1 MNFNDFN
8 LHPCIMSGVN
18 ALGFTEPTPIQEKA
32 IPVVLQGSDI
42 VGLAQTGTGKTA
54 AFVLPILQ
62 KLIQGKRG
70 QVRALIMSPTRELAE
85 QTCNSINKLG
95 KNTGI
100 RSIAVYGGV
109 SISQQ
114 VINLRN
120 KAEIVVA
127 CPGRLLDHIWR
138 GSVDLTHIE
147 ILVIDEA
154 DRMLDMGFLPNIKS
168 ILDCIMQKHQKL
180 LFSATMSKEIR
191 RLTEEIL
198 TEPKYIQIG
207 ISAPAETVSHALYP
221 VKQHLKTALLMEIL
235 YGIQKESVI
244 VFTRTKHR
252 AEKVAEELKK
262 AGFKAAS
269 LHGNLSQFRR
279 QSALDGLRR
288 GSVKV
293 LVATDIASRGID
305 ILSITHVINYDI
317 PECADDY
324 THRIGR
330 TGRIN
335 NNGDAWTLVTAA
347 DNGMIRDIEKIL
359 KTPIERK
366 TIEGFDYTVQSPVN
380 ERPQMRRNDN
390 RRNTGSP
397 TQNIGRDFRNKRFK
411 NNKPAA
417 AVKVA

>member
-18 ALGFTEPTPIQEKA
+18 ALGYTEPTPIQLKA
-32 IPVVLQGSDI
+32 IPAVLQGSDI

-62 KLIQGKRG
+62 KLMQGKRG
-70 QVRALIMSPTRELAE
+70 YVRALVMSPTRELAE
-85 QTCNSINKLG
+85 QTCNAINKLG
-95 KNTGI
+95 KSTGI

-109 SISQQ
+109 NISQQ
-114 VINLRN
+114 VVNLRN

-138 GSVDLTHIE
+138 GTVDLTHIE

-168 ILDCIMQKHQKL
+168 ILDCIMQKHQTL
-180 LFSATMSKEIR
+180 LFSATMPKEIR

-207 ISAPAETVSHALYP
+207 ESAPAETVSHALYP

-244 VFTRTKHR
+244 VFTRTKYR
-252 AEKVAEELKK
+252 AEKVADELKK
-262 AGFKAAS
+262 AGFKAAAM
-269 LHGNLSQFRR
+269 HGNLSQVRR
-279 QSALDGLRR
+279 QSAIDGLRR
-288 GSVKV
+288 GSIKV

-347 DNGMIRDIEKIL
+347 DNAMIRDIEKIL
-359 KTPIERK
+359 KAPIERK
-366 TIEGFDYTVQSPVN
+366 KIDGFDYTVQAPVD
-380 ERPQMRRNDN
+380 ERVRPQNKTDGRNFRPSRR
-390 RRNTGSP
+390 SP
-397 TQNIGRDFRNKRFK
+397 GRELPGNMLNKRR
-411 NNKPAA
+411 PS

>member
-1 MNFNDFN
+1 MNFSDFN
-8 LHPCIMSGVN
+8 LHPYIMEGVN
-18 ALGFTEPTPIQEKA
+18 ALGYTEPTPIQSKA
-32 IPVVLQGSDI
+32 IPAALQGCDI
-42 VGLAQTGTGKTA
+42 LGLAQTGTGKTA

-62 KLIQGKRG
+62 KLMTGKRG
-70 QVRALIMSPTRELAE
+70 QVRALVMSPTRELAE
-85 QTCNSINKLG
+85 QTCSAINKLG
-95 KNTGI
+95 KKTGL

-109 SISQQ
+109 NISQQ
-114 VINLRN
+114 ITGLRS

-138 GSVDLTHIE
+138 STVDLTHIE
-147 ILVIDEA
+147 VLVIDEA

-168 ILDCIMQKHQKL
+168 ILACIMQKHQTL
-180 LFSATMSKEIR
+180 LFSATMPREIR
-191 RLTEEIL
+191 LLTQDIL
-198 TEPKYIQIG
+198 TDPLSIQIG
-207 ISAPAETVSHALYP
+207 ETAPAETVAHALYP

-235 YGIQKESVI
+235 YRIQKETVI

-252 AEKVAEELKK
+252 AEKVADELKK

-269 LHGNLSQFRR
+269 MHGNLSQSRR

-288 GSVKV
+288 GSIKV

-359 KTPIERK
+359 KAPIERK
-366 TIEGFDYTVQSPVN
+366 TIEGFDYTVAAPV
-380 ERPQMRRNDN
+380 DN
-390 RRNTGSP
+390 RVSNQRKPAGNKSHRPRQAAGSE
-397 TQNIGRDFRNKRFK
+397 FRNRMFNKRRTE
-411 NNKPAA
+411 AA
-417 AVKVA
+417 KAV

>member
-1 MNFNDFN
+1 MGFDNFN
-8 LHPCIMSGVN
+8 LHPSIMDGVR
-18 ALGFTEPTPIQEKA
+18 ALGYVEPTPIQLKA
-32 IPVVLQGSDI
+32 IPLIMQGCDM

-62 KLIQGKRG
+62 HLMKGQRG

-85 QTCNSINKLG
+85 QTCEAINKLG
-95 KNTGI
+95 RKTGM

-109 SISQQ
+109 NINQQ
-114 VINLRN
+114 VNRLRN
-120 KAEIVVA
+120 SAEVVVA

-138 GSVDLTHIE
+138 GTVDLTHLE

-168 ILDCIMQKHQKL
+168 ILECIIQKHQTL
-180 LFSATMSKEIR
+180 LFSATMPKEIR
-191 RLTEEIL
+191 NLIKDIL
-198 TEPKYIQIG
+198 TDPVDIQIG
-207 ISAPAETVSHALYP
+207 NIAPAETVSHALYP

-235 YGIQKESVI
+235 YQIQTESVI

-252 AEKVAEELKK
+252 AEKVANELKD

-269 LHGNLSQFRR
+269 LHGNLSQVRR
-279 QSALDGLRR
+279 QSAIDGLRK
-288 GSVKV
+288 GSIKV

-335 NNGDAWTLVTAA
+335 NNGDAWTLVTSSDTA
-347 DNGMIRDIEKIL
+347 MIRDIEKIL
-359 KTPIERK
+359 KAPIERK
-366 TIEGFDYTVQSPVN
+366 TIQSFDYTISAPAG
-380 ERPQMRRNDN
+380 ERIRPQRQMPGRNV
-390 RRNTGSP
+390 RPSR
-397 TQNIGRDFRNKRFK
+397 QAVGRDLRNKRFD
-411 NNKPAA
+411 NRRA
-417 AVKVA
+417 AVAKAA

>member
-1 MNFNDFN
+1 MNFSDFN
-8 LHPCIMSGVN
+8 LHPHIMEGIN
-18 ALGFTEPTPIQEKA
+18 ALGYAEPTPIQSKA
-32 IPVVLQGSDI
+32 IPAALQGCDM

-62 KLIQGKRG
+62 KLITGKRG
-70 QVRALIMSPTRELAE
+70 QVRALVMSPTRELAE
-85 QTCNSINKLG
+85 QTCSAINKLG
-95 KNTGI
+95 KKTGI

-109 SISQQ
+109 NISQQ
-114 VINLRN
+114 VIGLRN

-138 GSVDLTHIE
+138 GTVDLTHIE

-168 ILDCIMQKHQKL
+168 ILDCIMQKHQTL
-180 LFSATMSKEIR
+180 LFSATMPKEIR
-191 RLTEEIL
+191 RLTEDIL
-198 TEPKYIQIG
+198 TEPLHIQVG
-207 ISAPAETVSHALYP
+207 ETAPVETVAHALYP

-235 YGIQKESVI
+235 YRIQKESVI

-252 AEKVAEELKK
+252 AEKVADELKK

-347 DNGMIRDIEKIL
+347 DSGMIRDIEKIL

-366 TIEGFDYTVQSPVN
+366 TIEGFDYTVAAPADDRVRYQRKPAGIDM
-380 ERPQMRRNDN
+380 RPAKQPAARE
-390 RRNTGSP
+390 
-397 TQNIGRDFRNKRFK
+397 FRNKMF
-411 NNKPAA
+411 NKRRT
-417 AVKVA
+417 AVAKAV

>member
-18 ALGFTEPTPIQEKA
+18 ALGYSEPTPIQSKA

-62 KLIQGKRG
+62 KLMQGKRG
-70 QVRALIMSPTRELAE
+70 HVRALVMSPTRELAE
-85 QTCNSINKLG
+85 QTCNAINKLG
-95 KNTGI
+95 KSTGI

-109 SISQQ
+109 NISQQ

-147 ILVIDEA
+147 IMVIDEA

-168 ILDCIMQKHQKL
+168 IMDCIMQKHQTL
-180 LFSATMSKEIR
+180 LFSATMPKEIR

-207 ISAPAETVSHALYP
+207 ESAPAETVSHALYP
-221 VKQHLKTALLMEIL
+221 IKQHLKTALLMEIL

-252 AEKVAEELKK
+252 AEKVADELKK

-279 QSALDGLRR
+279 QSAIDGLRR
-288 GSVKV
+288 GSIKV

-347 DNGMIRDIEKIL
+347 DNAMIRDIEKVL
-359 KTPIERK
+359 KSPIERK
-366 TIEGFDYTVQSPVN
+366 TIQGFDYNVPSSQDESS
-380 ERPQMRRNDN
+380 RPR
-390 RRNTGSP
+390 
-397 TQNIGRDFRNKRFK
+397 QNISRDFRNKRF
-411 NNKPAA
+411 NNRKPATA
-417 AVKVA
+417 KAG

>member
-1 MNFNDFN
+1 MNFSDFN
-8 LHPCIMSGVN
+8 LHPAIMEGVN
-18 ALGFTEPTPIQEKA
+18 ALGYIEPTPIQLKA
-32 IPVVLQGSDI
+32 IPAALQGSDI
-42 VGLAQTGTGKTA
+42 IGLAQTGTGKTA

-62 KLIQGKRG
+62 KLMSGKRG

-85 QTCNSINKLG
+85 QTCMAINKVG
-95 KNTGI
+95 KRTGI
-100 RSIAVYGGV
+100 RSVAVYGGV
-109 SISQQ
+109 SILQQ
-114 VINLRN
+114 VNNLRN
-120 KAEIVVA
+120 RAEIVVA

-138 GSVDLTHIE
+138 GTVDLTHIE

-168 ILDCIMQKHQKL
+168 ILDCIMQKRQTL
-180 LFSATMSKEIR
+180 LFSATMPKEIR
-191 RLTEEIL
+191 RLTDDIL
-198 TEPKYIQIG
+198 TDPVSIQIG
-207 ISAPAETVSHALYP
+207 QTAPAETVSHALYP

-235 YGIQKESVI
+235 YQIQQETVI

-252 AEKVAEELKK
+252 AEKVADELKK

-269 LHGNLSQFRR
+269 MHGNLSQFRR

-288 GSVKV
+288 GSVKI

-347 DNGMIRDIEKIL
+347 DSGMIRDIEKIL
-359 KTPIERK
+359 KAPIERK
-366 TIEGFDYTVQSPVN
+366 TIAGFDYTIAGPVD
-380 ERPQMRRNDN
+380 ERKSYQRNPAVSSGRTPRQTAGRELRNKMFNN
-390 RRNTGSP
+390 RRT
-397 TQNIGRDFRNKRFK
+397 
-411 NNKPAA
+411 
-417 AVKVA
+417 AVAKAL

>member
-8 LHPCIMSGVN
+8 LHPCIMEGVN
-18 ALGFTEPTPIQEKA
+18 ALGYTEPTPIQSKA
-32 IPVVLQGSDI
+32 IPVALQGNDI

-62 KLIQGKRG
+62 KLMPGKRG

-85 QTCNSINKLG
+85 QTCTAINKLG
-95 KNTGI
+95 KKTGI

-120 KAEIVVA
+120 CAEIVVA

-138 GSVDLTHIE
+138 GTVDLSHIE

-168 ILDCIMQKHQKL
+168 ILDCIMQKHQTL
-180 LFSATMSKEIR
+180 LFSATMPKEIR
-191 RLTEEIL
+191 RLTEDIL
-198 TEPKYIQIG
+198 TQPLNIQIG
-207 ISAPAETVSHALYP
+207 ETAPAETVSHALYP

-235 YGIQKESVI
+235 YQIQKESVI

-252 AEKVAEELKK
+252 AEKVADELKK

-269 LHGNLSQFRR
+269 LHGNLSQIRR
-279 QSALDGLRR
+279 QSAIDGLRR
-288 GSVKV
+288 GSIKV

-347 DNGMIRDIEKIL
+347 DTGMIRDIEKIL
-359 KTPIERK
+359 KSTIERK
-366 TIEGFDYTVQSPVN
+366 TIQGFDYTIAAPVGERVRYERKPARSDAQTSRQSAGR
-380 ERPQMRRNDN
+380 ELRNKMFNN
-390 RRNTGSP
+390 RR
-397 TQNIGRDFRNKRFK
+397 
-411 NNKPAA
+411 PAIA
-417 AVKVA
+417 KAI

>member
-8 LHPCIMSGVN
+8 LHPSIMSGVN
-18 ALGFTEPTPIQEKA
+18 ALGYTEPTPIQSKA
-32 IPVVLQGSDI
+32 IPVIMQGSDI

-62 KLIQGKRG
+62 KLMQGKRG
-70 QVRALIMSPTRELAE
+70 HVRALVMSPTRELAE
-85 QTCNSINKLG
+85 QTCSAINKLG

-100 RSIAVYGGV
+100 RGIAVYGGV
-109 SISQQ
+109 NISQQ

-168 ILDCIMQKHQKL
+168 ILDCIMQKHQTL
-180 LFSATMSKEIR
+180 LFSATMPKEIR

-207 ISAPAETVSHALYP
+207 ESAPAETVSHALYP
-221 VKQHLKTALLMEIL
+221 VRQHLKTALLMEIL

-252 AEKVAEELKK
+252 AEKVADELIK

-347 DNGMIRDIEKIL
+347 DNGMIRDIEKVL
-359 KTPIERK
+359 KSPIERK
-366 TIEGFDYTVQSPVN
+366 TIQGFDYNVPPATDDKTRMHQRANGRQNNSP
-380 ERPQMRRNDN
+380 RQ
-390 RRNTGSP
+390 T
-397 TQNIGRDFRNKRFK
+397 IGMDFRNKRF
-411 NNKPAA
+411 NNRKPATA
-417 AVKVA
+417 KAG

>member
-1 MNFNDFN
+1 MNFSDFN
-8 LHPCIMSGVN
+8 LHPYIMEGVN
-18 ALGFTEPTPIQEKA
+18 ALGYTEPTPIQSEA
-32 IPVVLQGSDI
+32 IPAALQGCDI
-42 VGLAQTGTGKTA
+42 IGLAQTGTGKTA
-54 AFVLPILQ
+54 AFVLPVLQ
-62 KLIQGKRG
+62 KLMTGKRG
-70 QVRALIMSPTRELAE
+70 QVRALVMSPTRELAE
-85 QTCNSINKLG
+85 QTCSAINKLG
-95 KNTGI
+95 KKTGL

-109 SISQQ
+109 NISQQ
-114 VINLRN
+114 IIGLRS

-138 GSVDLTHIE
+138 STVDLTHIE

-168 ILDCIMQKHQKL
+168 ILACIIQKRQTL
-180 LFSATMSKEIR
+180 LFSATMPKEIR
-191 RLTEEIL
+191 RLTEDIL
-198 TEPKYIQIG
+198 TSPVSIQIG
-207 ISAPAETVSHALYP
+207 ETAPAEMVSHALYP

-235 YGIQKESVI
+235 YLIQNETVI

-252 AEKVAEELKK
+252 AEKVADELKK

-269 LHGNLSQFRR
+269 LHGNLSQLKR

-305 ILSITHVINYDI
+305 ILSITHVINYDM

-366 TIEGFDYTVQSPVN
+366 TIEGFDYTVAAPLENRTGYQRTTSGGD
-380 ERPQMRRNDN
+380 MRQTRKSTGRELRN
-390 RRNTGSP
+390 RM
-397 TQNIGRDFRNKRFK
+397 FNKHRT
-411 NNKPAA
+411 
-417 AVKVA
+417 AVAKAV

>member
-8 LHPCIMSGVN
+8 LHPGIMEGVN
-18 ALGFTEPTPIQEKA
+18 GLGYKEPTPIQAKA
-32 IPVVLQGSDI
+32 IPAAMQGCDI

-54 AFVLPILQ
+54 AFALPILQ

-85 QTCNSINKLG
+85 QTSTAINQLG
-95 KNTGI
+95 KKAGI

-109 SISQQ
+109 NISQQ
-114 VINLRN
+114 VYNLRN

-138 GSVDLTHIE
+138 STVDLTHIE

-168 ILDCIMQKHQKL
+168 ILDCIMQKRQTL
-180 LFSATMSKEIR
+180 LFSATMPKEIR
-191 RLTEEIL
+191 RLTEDIL
-198 TEPKYIQIG
+198 TEPVYIQVG
-207 ISAPAETVSHALYP
+207 ETAPVETVSHALYP

-235 YGIQKESVI
+235 YRIQKETVI

-252 AEKVAEELKK
+252 AEKVSEELKK

-279 QSALDGLRR
+279 QSALEGLRR

-347 DNGMIRDIEKIL
+347 DSGMIRDIEKIL
-359 KTPIERK
+359 KSQIERK
-366 TIEGFDYTVQSPVN
+366 TIEGFDYSVTGPASDKPRYQRKPDAN
-380 ERPQMRRNDN
+380 NARTAGQAAGRELRNKKFNN
-390 RRNTGSP
+390 RRNAVA
-397 TQNIGRDFRNKRFK
+397 K
-411 NNKPAA
+411 AA
-417 AVKVA
+417 

>member
-18 ALGFTEPTPIQEKA
+18 ALGYTEPTPIQLKA
-32 IPVVLQGSDI
+32 IPAVLQGSDI

-62 KLIQGKRG
+62 KLMQGKRG
-70 QVRALIMSPTRELAE
+70 YVRALVMSPTRELAE
-85 QTCNSINKLG
+85 QTCNAINKLG
-95 KNTGI
+95 KSTGI

-109 SISQQ
+109 NISQQ
-114 VINLRN
+114 VVNLRN

-138 GSVDLTHIE
+138 GTVDLTHIE

-168 ILDCIMQKHQKL
+168 ILDCIMQKHQTL
-180 LFSATMSKEIR
+180 LFSATMPKEIR

-207 ISAPAETVSHALYP
+207 ESAPAETVSHALYP

-244 VFTRTKHR
+244 VFTRTKYR
-252 AEKVAEELKK
+252 AEKVADELKK
-262 AGFKAAS
+262 AGFKAAAM
-269 LHGNLSQFRR
+269 HGNLSQVRR
-279 QSALDGLRR
+279 QSAIDGLRR
-288 GSVKV
+288 GSIKV

-347 DNGMIRDIEKIL
+347 DNAMIRDIEKIL
-359 KTPIERK
+359 KAPIERK
-366 TIEGFDYTVQSPVN
+366 KIDGFDYTVQAPVD
-380 ERPQMRRNDN
+380 ERVRPQNKTNGRNFRPSRR
-390 RRNTGSP
+390 SP
-397 TQNIGRDFRNKRFK
+397 GRELPGNMLNKRR
-411 NNKPAA
+411 PS